1 MSRPM
6 KQSSVLTSAA
16 LAALLCCAAGQT
28 PAQPAQ
34 PAASPPATPAPAQP
48 PSAPN
53 QSALYTLDLN
63 NSMIQ
68 FYVNA
73 KLTNVKGIFRSFR
86 LAEISQPA
94 AGLAALRGR
103 ILIDTASVFTRE
115 KKRDDHLRAD
125 DFFWSE
131 KFPEA
136 SVLVKNIVP
145 VSGTTYNVTISLRI
159 RDKEKDFTVPV
170 QIVETSTGLTAAGEF
185 IVDRTYYDLT
195 GEYLANKV
203 MDDEAQISFKFTL
216 IKAR

>member
-1 MSRPM
+1 
-6 KQSSVLTSAA
+6 
-16 LAALLCCAAGQT
+16 
-28 PAQPAQ
+28 
-34 PAASPPATPAPAQP
+34 
-48 PSAPN
+48 
-53 QSALYTLDLN
+53 
-63 NSMIQ
+63 MIQ

-86 LAEISQPA
+86 LAEISQPSP
-94 AGLAALRGR
+94 GPAALRGR

-125 DFFWSE
+125 DFFWSA

-145 VSGTTYNVTISLRI
+145 VAGTTYNVTISLRI

-170 QIVETSTGLTAAGEF
+170 QIVETSSGLTAAGEF

-203 MDDEAQISFKFTL
+203 MDDEAQISFKFAL

>member
-1 MSRPM
+1 M
-6 KQSSVLTSAA
+6 KNSVLTSALA
-16 LAALLCCAAGQT
+16 LLLCCTAAQT
-28 PAQPAQ
+28 PAQPAAPAAPQQ
-34 PAASPPATPAPAQP
+34 PARPPAQP
-48 PSAPN
+48 SNPV
-53 QSALYTLDLN
+53 QSPRYTLDLA

-73 KLTNVKGIFRSFR
+73 RLTNVKGIFRSFR
-86 LAEISQPA
+86 LAEISQSGPGVA
-94 AGLAALRGR
+94 NLRGR

-131 KFPEA
+131 KYPEA
-136 SVLVKNIVP
+136 SVLVKNITPAGNV
-145 VSGTTYNVTISLRI
+145 YNVTISLRI

-170 QIVETSTGLTAAGEF
+170 QIVETADGLTAAGEF
-185 IVDRTYYDLT
+185 VVDRTYYDLT

-203 MDDEAQISFKFTL
+203 MDDEAQISFKFAL